1 MMRRPDIPLTVLG
14 GFLGA
19 GKTSLLNHL
28 LRTQQGE
35 RVLVMVNDFGAI
47 NIDAELIAKAAPG
60 MPEGIVSLTNG
71 CVCCS
76 VGGDLMQAFLTVL
89 KLPEPPGRIVVEAS
103 GVGDPARIAQL
114 GRAGGGFRSEGVVT
128 VADAEAVRRLAGDR
142 YVGDTVRAQLRAAD
156 LVLLN
161 KADLVGA
168 GELDALRGWLGT
180 QVPDARVI
188 ACQHGQ
194 VDARLILGPAPG
206 AIEGRGTGRGR
217 QGGRA
222 WRGDGHRPRCGVFR
236 QQLRF
241 LHPLPP
247 RGAGGRAQCL
257 AAASVARQGHG
268 VPGGGGQ
275 PAAAADLR
283 QALDPGASR
292 ATGSGSALTHRLHCR
307 EAGRGG
313 DVRSLAPF
321 QSGAGR
327 IALRPSSCPRSGFP
341 CRPAAWQYSAGA
353 GRSAAR

>member
-28 LRTQQGE
+28 LRTQQAE

-76 VGGDLMQAFLTVL
+76 VGGDLMQAFLKVL
-89 KLPEPPGRIVVEAS
+89 ELPEPPGRIVVEAS

-168 GELDALRGWLGT
+168 AGLDALRNWLAK

-194 VDARLILGPAPG
+194 VDPRLILGPALSAIDAAAGEG
-206 AIEGRGTGRGR
+206 ADDVAADTDHAAAFAGSSFASSIRFRRAALEG
-217 QGGRA
+217 A
-222 WRGDGHRPRCGVFR
+222 LDA
-236 QQLRF
+236 
-241 LHPLPP
+241 LPP
-247 RGAGGRAQCL
+247 QVLRGKGMVFLEGEDSPRLLQICGKRWTLERPGPPEEGARSRIVFIAARQAGGAAFDPWRHFGPAL
-257 AAASVARQGHG
+257 AG
-268 VPGGGGQ
+268 
-275 PAAAADLR
+275 
-283 QALDPGASR
+283 
-292 ATGSGSALTHRLHCR
+292 
-307 EAGRGG
+307 
-313 DVRSLAPF
+313 
-321 QSGAGR
+321 
-327 IALRPSSCPRSGFP
+327 
-341 CRPAAWQYSAGA
+341 
-353 GRSAAR
+353 

>member
-206 AIEGRGTGRGR
+206 AIE
-217 QGGRA
+217 
-222 WRGDGHRPRCGVFR
+222 
-236 QQLRF
+236 
-241 LHPLPP
+241 
-247 RGAGGRAQCL
+247 
-257 AAASVARQGHG
+257 AAAR
-268 VPGGGGQ
+268 
-275 PAAAADLR
+275 
-283 QALDPGASR
+283 
-292 ATGSGSALTHRLHCR
+292 
-307 EAGRGG
+307 
-313 DVRSLAPF
+313 
-321 QSGAGR
+321 
-327 IALRPSSCPRSGFP
+327 
-341 CRPAAWQYSAGA
+341 AGA
-353 GRSAAR
+353 GREGGHGVAMDTDHAAAFSGSSFASSIRFRRAALEGALNALPPQVLRGKGMVFLEGEDSPRLLQICGKRWTLERPGPPEAAARSRIVFIAAKQAEGATFDPWRHFSPALAG

>member
-28 LRTQQGE
+28 LRTQQAE

-76 VGGDLMQAFLTVL
+76 VGGDLMQAFLKVL
-89 KLPEPPGRIVVEAS
+89 KLPEPPGRILVEAS

-128 VADAEAVRRLAGDR
+128 VADAEAVRRLARDR

-161 KADLVGA
+161 KADLVA
-168 GELDALRGWLGT
+168 AAELDALRSWLAT

-188 ACQHGQ
+188 ACRHGQ
-194 VDARLILGPAPG
+194 VDPRLILGPALG
-206 AIEGRGTGRGR
+206 AIDVAAGERAGDVTADTDTDTDHAAAFAGSSFASSIRFRRAALEG
-217 QGGRA
+217 A
-222 WRGDGHRPRCGVFR
+222 LDA
-236 QQLRF
+236 
-241 LHPLPP
+241 LPP
-247 RGAGGRAQCL
+247 QVLRGKGMVFLEGEDSPRLLQICGKRWTL
-257 AAASVARQGHG
+257 ERPGPPEAAVRSRIVFIAARQS
-268 VPGGGGQ
+268 GGAAFDPWRHFG
-275 PAAAADLR
+275 PAL
-283 QALDPGASR
+283 
-292 ATGSGSALTHRLHCR
+292 
-307 EAGRGG
+307 AG
-313 DVRSLAPF
+313 
-321 QSGAGR
+321 
-327 IALRPSSCPRSGFP
+327 
-341 CRPAAWQYSAGA
+341 
-353 GRSAAR
+353 